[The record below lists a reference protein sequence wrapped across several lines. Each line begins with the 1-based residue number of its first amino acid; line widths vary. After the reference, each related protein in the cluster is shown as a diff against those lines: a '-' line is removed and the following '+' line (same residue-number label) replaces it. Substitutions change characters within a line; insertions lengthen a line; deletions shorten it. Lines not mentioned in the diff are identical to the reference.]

1 MNITL
6 TRSCGERLTAQP
18 TPVPRVPRH
27 VSEECIYIQA
37 CRRCRGRSYSC
48 PDHAWIIHVPLKCT
62 QYMQKNHIT
71 NQKQI
76 LLLVQKL
83 PEILNPAGWDE
94 FHRLELF
101 GGMFSAA
108 GTVWTASYAKA
119 REYICLAVGWTD
131 CCFSGSCW
139 AVTAI
144 TCAWRTCYY
153 FDIWNRFHPTLGG
166 ISHTFLWS
174 AEAFSSNVTE
184 NWVKGLHKWWGVE

>member
-48 PDHAWIIHVPLKCT
+48 PDHAWIIHVPLKCIQHT
-62 QYMQKNHIT
+62 QKKSHYQSKT
-71 NQKQI
+71 NFVVGTKTSWDI
-76 LLLVQKL
+76 KSCRS
-83 PEILNPAGWDE
+83 GWIPPI
-94 FHRLELF
+94 RALW
-101 GGMFSAA
+101 GYFSAA
-108 GTVWTASYAKA
+108 GTVWTGNSAKA

-131 CCFSGSCW
+131 CCFSCSCW

-144 TCAWRTCYY
+144 TCAWSTCYY

-166 ISHTFLWS
+166 ISHTFLWA
-174 AEAFSSNVTE
+174 AEAFSSNVTK